1 MAAARSSLSPDLPEA
16 TPPVPEVWRE
26 GHRSVVAIR
35 GEQDLGT
42 AGSLAEALRGAAA
55 IGGGDLVVDLSGV
68 RFMDAAIVK
77 ELVTCRQRLHAQGRE
92 LTLRSPSAF
101 AWRILGICGL
111 VGLVDPVPSA
121 TAGTI
126 GTCLTVRG
134 SWSRPQQRRR
144 SVVVVGRAGSSLSA
158 SVPSVPSDPSSPSVP
173 PIRSVPS
180 VPAAGTV

>member
-26 GHRSVVAIR
+26 GHRTVVAIR

-42 AGSLAEALRGAAA
+42 AGCLAEALRGAAA

-68 RFMDAAIVK
+68 RFMDAAIVN
-77 ELVTCRQRLHAQGRE
+77 ELVRCHRQLRTQGRQ
-92 LTLRSPSAF
+92 LALRSPSAF
-101 AWRILGICGL
+101 ARRILGICGL
-111 VGLVDPVPSA
+111 VDLVDPVPAA
-121 TAGTI
+121 TAGSI

-134 SWSRPQQRRR
+134 SWSRPPPRRR
-144 SVVVVGRAGSSLSA
+144 AVVVVGRAGSSLAA
-158 SVPSVPSDPSSPSVP
+158 SVPSLPSDPSIPSV
-173 PIRSVPS
+173 RSVPS